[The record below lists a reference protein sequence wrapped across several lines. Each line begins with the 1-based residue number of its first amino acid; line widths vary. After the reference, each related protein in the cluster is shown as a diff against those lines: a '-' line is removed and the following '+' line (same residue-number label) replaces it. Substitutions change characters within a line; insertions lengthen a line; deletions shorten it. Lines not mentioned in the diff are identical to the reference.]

1 MVSKTVYL
9 YWNKEINKEKGRYG
23 IQETEDATQDR
34 DEGMAK
40 RNSRATSV
48 QQTWRTTSPD
58 RSQRTEKYER
68 VAPPPGGQTCSKN
81 GDEFSH
87 TFGLVKTVI
96 LKREGE
102 ISL

>member
-1 MVSKTVYL
+1 MVSKTIYL

-40 RNSRATSV
+40 EIPEQHLYSRHGEPPVQTGARGQRNVGELPT
-48 QQTWRTTSPD
+48 
-58 RSQRTEKYER
+58 
-68 VAPPPGGQTCSKN
+68 GGQTCSKN

-87 TFGLVKTVI
+87 TFGLMKIVI
-96 LKREGE
+96 LEREGE
-102 ISL
+102 I

>member
-1 MVSKTVYL
+1 MVSKTIYL

-58 RSQRTEKYER
+58 WSQRTEKYESCPQECR
-68 VAPPPGGQTCSKN
+68 HAAKMVMN
-81 GDEFSH
+81 FLIH
-87 TFGLVKTVI
+87 LV
-96 LKREGE
+96 
-102 ISL
+102 S